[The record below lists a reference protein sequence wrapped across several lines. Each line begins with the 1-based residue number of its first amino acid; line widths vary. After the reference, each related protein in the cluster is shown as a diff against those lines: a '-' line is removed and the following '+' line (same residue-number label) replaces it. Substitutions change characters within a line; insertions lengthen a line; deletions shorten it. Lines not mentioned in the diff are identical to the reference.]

1 VEPHARTFTRQ
12 EAEALL
18 PEVDRLLAEAQRL
31 AERLRGTE
39 RQAQA
44 EQSRARANGQ
54 VRPGAAAGVS
64 DAERR
69 ALGAQLSALLERI
82 QDMGIVLRDIRSGL
96 IDFPSPREGRVVY
109 LCWRRGEPFKIRWW
123 HEIDAGFAGRQPL

>member
-1 VEPHARTFTRQ
+1 MEPDARTFTRE

-18 PEVDRLLAEAQRL
+18 PEIDRLLAEAQNL

-54 VRPGAAAGVS
+54 VRPGAAPAVS

-69 ALGAQLSALLERI
+69 AIGAQLSTLLERI
-82 QDMGIVLRDIRSGL
+82 HDMGVVLRDIRAGL
-96 IDFPSPREGRVVY
+96 IDFPSPREGRIVY
-109 LCWRRGEPFKIRWW
+109 LCWRRGEPFEIRWW
-123 HEIDAGFAGRQPL
+123 HEIDAGFAGRRPL